1 LQQGEFSVLE
11 FLSVDIGRNWIYMKK
26 MSGTKWMRKISIE
39 YWWRRIESIIV
50 YWGLNKDHDE
60 VRGMILGI
68 KPLAKDKEIF

>member
-1 LQQGEFSVLE
+1 
-11 FLSVDIGRNWIYMKK
+11 MKK